1 MRDELYYKLAEVPG
15 VARKIKKYR
24 KKSKNNY
31 LFLAYITPGI
41 PLGFLKKKSS
51 QFDAAIWSAIAD
63 K

>member
-1 MRDELYYKLAEVPG
+1 MREELYYKLAEVPG

-24 KKSKNNY
+24 KKSIYNY

-41 PLGFLKKKSS
+41 PLGFLKKTS